1 MTDTQPR
8 HARAES
14 TTSLPE
20 PSGRPG
26 RQTATIIAVLAVAV
40 GLLLL
45 LFFVVLVLPALTSES
60 NDGVQTSDVSGQGG
74 AEPALATDGA
84 QLERR
89 DDGLVVRIDVPTPEP
104 GSYEYPTGDMVSPWA
119 EPHPPVSP
127 GAANAPEVFTVWM
140 IVFNDP
146 TSCTD
151 DQCDVD
157 DTAADARARGGV
169 YQLDGRVADEKSMSF
184 FGNIRVGQQTET
196 GSPLDNPNG
205 ADVHLAIAPHG
216 RALSGTDGWRQL
228 NGPVGN
234 PTLWW
239 DAAFLPNE

>member
-8 HARAES
+8 HARAEPTPS
-14 TTSLPE
+14 RPDPSERTS
-20 PSGRPG
+20 RT
-26 RQTATIIAVLAVAV
+26 TATIIAVLAVAV
-40 GLLLL
+40 GVLLL
-45 LFFVVLVLPALTSES
+45 VVLVLPAVTGES
-60 NDGVQTSDVSGQGG
+60 NGDVQTSGFPGQGG
-74 AEPALATDGA
+74 VEPALATDGA
-84 QLERR
+84 ELERR
-89 DDGLVVRIDVPTPEP
+89 DDGLVARVDIPTPEP

-127 GAANAPEVFTVWM
+127 GAANAPEVFTLWL

-146 TSCTD
+146 ESCTN
-151 DQCDVD
+151 DQCDAD
-157 DTAADARARGGV
+157 DIAADASARGGV
-169 YQLDGRVADEKSMSF
+169 YQVDGRVADGGSMSF
-184 FGNIRVGQQTET
+184 VGNVRLGQQPEV
-196 GSPLDNPNG
+196 GSPLDNPMG

-239 DAAFLPNE
+239 TAEFSPSQ